1 MTVASWRGA
10 PPIVGIPDV
19 GWSASSRETRD
30 EPWARFLPGNHGGDP
45 QHPDMHGV
53 FIAAGPSFA
62 VGVRVPA
69 FENIE
74 LYNLMARAL
83 DVEAVPNQ
91 GDLSRVEGVLR

>member
-1 MTVASWRGA
+1 
-10 PPIVGIPDV
+10 
-19 GWSASSRETRD
+19 
-30 EPWARFLPGNHGGDP
+30 
-45 QHPDMHGV
+45 MHGV